1 MNKLEDMLKLT
12 LENIKAMVDTE
23 TVIGKPIPSGDGSI
37 VLPVSK
43 VSFGFVVGG
52 GEYGG
57 TNTNREIKASE
68 EDYPN
73 AKISGGGVTV
83 TPIGFFVCGKEKRFI
98 TTEKDAEG
106 KWSDLL
112 RATINTIKDND

>member
-1 MNKLEDMLKLT
+1 MNNLDDILKMT
-12 LENIKAMVDTE
+12 LESIKGMVDTE
-23 TVIGKPIPSGDGSI
+23 TVIGKPIAGGDGSI
-37 VLPVSK
+37 ILPVSK

-57 TNTNREIKASE
+57 AAEVKIK
-68 EDYPN
+68 EDGYPG

-83 TPIGFFVCGKEKRFI
+83 TPIGFFVCGREKRFI

-112 RATINTIKDND
+112 RAALNTMKNED